1 MIMFKAFKY
10 RLYPD
15 KESSILLNKHF
26 GCARWVY
33 NFGLQS
39 KIEAYEKDGGSIRCI
54 DIANRLPRLKQD
66 FPWLKEVNSQSL
78 QMALRHLDSAY
89 QRFFREKKG
98 FPRFKSK
105 KDNRQKFSVPQH
117 SRVDFA
123 GGLLFIPRFKKG
135 IKIRLHR
142 EFTGTIKTIT
152 ITRTPSDKYYASIL
166 TESPESVPVKKLMS
180 ENKAIGIDLGISH
193 FAVLSNGLKID
204 NPRYLIQSLVRL
216 KRLQRS
222 LSRKQK
228 GSSNRDK
235 ARVLLA
241 AQHEKVFNQRNDFL
255 QKTTSVLLREYD
267 TLCLETLSASN
278 MVKNHY
284 LARSINDVSWSG
296 FNRILE
302 YKALWQGKNIMRL
315 DRFEPSSKICSCGS
329 INKKLT
335 LKDRVW
341 TCHKCK
347 SEHDRDVLA
356 ARNILKYCFQKQ
368 YKIGQGLPEST
379 LSEKAT
385 PSLI

>member
-1 MIMFKAFKY
+1 MLMFKAFKY

-26 GCARWVY
+26 GCVRWVF
-33 NFGLQS
+33 NFGLQF
-39 KIEAYEKDGGSIRCI
+39 KIEAYEKDGVSISCI

-78 QMALRHLDSAY
+78 QMALRHLDAAY

-98 FPRFKSK
+98 FPRFKTK

-117 SRVDFA
+117 SRVDFV

-142 EFTGTIKTIT
+142 GFTGTIKTIT
-152 ITRTPSDKYYASIL
+152 ITRTPSGKYYASIL
-166 TESPESVPVKKLMS
+166 TESPESVPVKKPMS

-193 FAVLSNGLKID
+193 FAVLSNGLKIE
-204 NPRYLIQSLVRL
+204 NPRYLVQSLGRL

-267 TLCLETLSASN
+267 TLCLETLIASN
-278 MVKNHY
+278 MVKNHN
-284 LARSINDVSWSG
+284 LARSINDVSWAG

-302 YKALWQGKNIMRL
+302 YKALWQGKNILRL
-315 DRFEPSSKICSCGS
+315 DRFEPSTKICSCGT
-329 INKKLT
+329 INEKLT

-356 ARNILKYCFQKQ
+356 ARNILKYCFHKQ
-368 YKIGQGLPEST
+368 YIIGQGLPEST